1 LQTALLLTPVFGLAT
16 WIGSRLFAVA
26 SERLFR
32 ILAFVLCGAVAVAAL
47 PLWQRL

>member
-1 LQTALLLTPVFGLAT
+1 LLTPVYGLAT

-26 SERLFR
+26 TERQFR
-32 ILAFVLCGAVAVAAL
+32 ILAFALCGGVAVAAL